1 VIIRYTPE
9 SLDDLERLRSF
20 VKQKNPLAARRIALE
35 LQEGV
40 EKLKLFP
47 KIGLSVPNATNPDLV
62 RDLYIGKYTVRYL
75 MSEKQIVILR
85 IWHSKE
91 IEKDL

>member
-1 VIIRYTPE
+1 MIIKYTPE
-9 SLDDLERLRSF
+9 SLGDIARLREF
-20 VKQKNPLAARRIALE
+20 VAKKNPLAARRISLE

-47 KIGLSVPNATNPDLV
+47 NIGLPVLKAPNPELV

-75 MSEKQIVILR
+75 VSEKQIIILR
-85 IWHSKE
+85 LWHEKE
-91 IEKDL
+91 IEKDS